1 MFLSFFFKAVY
12 VGIFRDSSVIAFH
25 KFDAAYLHYLE
36 PKVVDFTS
44 GRSKY
49 CGSSWG
55 CKWSALLLWD
65 HVSLQVL
72 HRWLISQK
80 QWTIFSLIVVHEDLR
95 DRYAYE
101 SLYEARTYLWKQN
114 WALVCPPSLTC
125 QRTSYYR
132 SVTFRNSN
140 QSMVEWKLYKDPL
153 WSQKATF
160 SASFLIQR
168 SIDWLFY
175 IFLAVCFLKFN
186 LSSIVASRSS
196 VVWDIGSCDSSHVNA
211 GSSVPLFSS

>member
-1 MFLSFFFKAVY
+1 MFCQTKLKIYKYENYKNGKNWLRIDSHRSQSPMRFNVFKFFFFKAVY
-12 VGIFRDSSVIAFH
+12 VGIFRDSSSIAFH
-25 KFDAAYLHYLE
+25 KFDAAYLHYLK

-72 HRWLISQK
+72 HHWLISQK
-80 QWTIFSLIVVHEDLR
+80 QWTMFSLIVVHEDLR
-95 DRYAYE
+95 DRYAYKG
-101 SLYEARTYLWKQN
+101 LHEARTYLWKQN

-140 QSMVEWKLYKDPL
+140 
-153 WSQKATF
+153 
-160 SASFLIQR
+160 
-168 SIDWLFY
+168 
-175 IFLAVCFLKFN
+175 
-186 LSSIVASRSS
+186 
-196 VVWDIGSCDSSHVNA
+196 
-211 GSSVPLFSS
+211 